1 VAQAKETNYFN
12 QHPTDQFFPL
22 AIEIFG
28 RLHKQADVFLDNCA
42 NAIWNLK
49 WLESLPLFVLVIFF
63 QQNFSITLQK
73 M

>member
-1 VAQAKETNYFN
+1 VVQAKETNYFN
-12 QHPTDQFFPL
+12 RHPTDQFFPL

-49 WLESLPLFVLVIFF
+49 WLESLPLLFWLLFF
-63 QQNFSITLQK
+63 NKFF
-73 M
+73 